1 MLLIGGIFVVFLGL
15 LMACFPSGFYDV
27 TQSWKHS
34 SSTDPSDLY
43 LLMIRIEGI
52 ILAVLGI
59 ACIVVFVI
67 S

>member
-1 MLLIGGIFVVFLGL
+1 MLLLGGIFLLFLGL

-34 SSTDPSDLY
+34 SCTEPSGRY

-52 ILAVLGI
+52 IFAVIGI
-59 ACIVVFVI
+59 AGIVGFAI